1 MSLAPTP
8 TLDMSK
14 ASPFHGVG
22 GSLPGIR
29 HDQSS
34 YTAGYGYGYGGPLVV
49 TLARFDEVSCLVW
62 TELVAS
68 EGFGLCRCLLRNAV
82 YCVCSGL

>member
-22 GSLPGIR
+22 GSLPGMR

-34 YTAGYGYGYGGPLVV
+34 HTAGYGYGHGGPLVV
-49 TLARFDEVSCLVW
+49 TLARFDEV
-62 TELVAS
+62 
-68 EGFGLCRCLLRNAV
+68 
-82 YCVCSGL
+82 